1 MEGDKGQADSGLLDS
16 FDQIFRQLLIPPV
29 EVRVRPVSL
38 YRRKIMLKSV
48 EQSDILKAHRTR
60 LLPGAV
66 PPIPHSWEK
75 GGEVAM
81 SVFEALMIA
90 INLAVLVVAI
100 INTNRKDR
108 P

>member
-1 MEGDKGQADSGLLDS
+1 M
-16 FDQIFRQLLIPPV
+16 
-29 EVRVRPVSL
+29 
-38 YRRKIMLKSV
+38 
-48 EQSDILKAHRTR
+48 
-60 LLPGAV
+60 
-66 PPIPHSWEK
+66 
-75 GGEVAM
+75 M

>member
-1 MEGDKGQADSGLLDS
+1 
-16 FDQIFRQLLIPPV
+16 
-29 EVRVRPVSL
+29 
-38 YRRKIMLKSV
+38 
-48 EQSDILKAHRTR
+48 
-60 LLPGAV
+60 
-66 PPIPHSWEK
+66 
-75 GGEVAM
+75 M